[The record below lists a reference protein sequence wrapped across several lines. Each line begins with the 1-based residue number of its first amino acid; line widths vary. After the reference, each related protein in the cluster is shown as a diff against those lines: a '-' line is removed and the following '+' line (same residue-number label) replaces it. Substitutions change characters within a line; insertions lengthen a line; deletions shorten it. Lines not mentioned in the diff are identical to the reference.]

1 MCAWL
6 HRAVLVPPMH
16 AAACAALFAQ
26 VPERVVIVDLLDNGS
41 GEARVQVPADDE
53 RALLVPWWI
62 ASGAPRTQPASAN
75 GLVLEPGA
83 SLWQP
88 IAAFAPLAEGF
99 EISGRVEGQGSVL
112 LEDGRGQFVELQVR
126 DQSFDVSAAQIT
138 KKFGQASSP
147 RFTLSISAPRDS
159 SGARFFDLH
168 ALVPL
173 PCPDEAA
180 LAAELRAL
188 CDEVFLHWLERGV
201 DRKGARPTAFLTTR
215 FDAVSGAELGVAAS
229 GLHPL
234 YESLLAASAV
244 SDNPAWRAGLEAYL
258 RDFLELGFH
267 PASGMPR
274 EWDGELDLPQD
285 SKPVEVARY
294 LAFLIDVSER
304 GPQDFRERARGQARR
319 MAATIQQ
326 HGLQP
331 DGSVAVS
338 YNPANGL
345 PAAAPASIRRLDVAA
360 QLARLGK
367 LDGDRRLIDAARDAL
382 AELEFTHFW
391 GGTWSSLDPDFDDSW
406 GNWGKCATLM
416 LAAAPEDPSFQRFT
430 SRGFEHFA
438 PLWRDGLR
446 FGGSIAADQTRCW
459 EFLLRHAQIEPR
471 LRAPLDELLRAAV
484 RAHFKGEQ
492 YGSGA
497 WGDLSFT
504 QFSPRGNLNVGDFTG
519 YPSNLAWGLACV
531 YRVGSALRDENT
543 RAMFTAVLRSS
554 KQVYRR
560 PFGWLLSKENTRG
573 DNYAGGELRM
583 LLGVTEML
591 ENLSR

>member
-1 MCAWL
+1 MHARL
-6 HRAVLVPPMH
+6 HRAVLGSLLQ

-26 VPERVVIVDLLDNGS
+26 EPERVLIVDLLDNGS
-41 GEARVQVPADDE
+41 GEERVDAPAGDP
-53 RALLVPWWI
+53 RALLVPWWL
-62 ASGAPRTQPASAN
+62 ASGTPRTQPTAAD
-75 GLVLEPGA
+75 GLRLEPGA

-99 EISGRVEGQGSVL
+99 KLTGRVEGQGSVL
-112 LEDGRGQFVELQVR
+112 LKDGGGQHLEIAVHDEAFELG
-126 DQSFDVSAAQIT
+126 AADIA
-138 KKFGQASSP
+138 KKFGGASSP
-147 RFTLSISAPRDS
+147 RFSLTLSAPAGS
-159 SGARFFDLH
+159 KGARFYDLR

-201 DRKGARPTAFLTTR
+201 DRKGARATAFLTTR
-215 FDAVSGAELGVAAS
+215 FDAISGAELGVAGS

-234 YESLLAASAV
+234 YESLLAACAV
-244 SDNPAWRAGLEAYL
+244 SDDAAWRAGLEAYL

-294 LAFLIDVSER
+294 LAFLLDVSLR
-304 GPQDFRERARGQARR
+304 GPQQFREPALAQARR
-319 MAATIQQ
+319 MAATILER
-326 HGLQP
+326 GLQP
-331 DGSVAVS
+331 DGSVAVVYS
-338 YNPANGL
+338 PASGL
-345 PAAAPASIRRLDVAA
+345 PGAAPALIRRLDVAA
-360 QLARLGK
+360 QLARLGR
-367 LDGDRRLIDAARDAL
+367 LDGDQRLIDAARGAL
-382 AELEFTHFW
+382 EELEFMHFW
-391 GGTWSSLDPDFDDSW
+391 GGTWANLDPDFDDSW

-416 LAAAPEDPSFQRFT
+416 LAAAPEEPAFRRFT
-430 SRGFEHFA
+430 ARGFEHFS

-446 FGGSIAADQTRCW
+446 FGGDIAADQTRCW
-459 EFLLRHAQIEPR
+459 EFLLRHAKLDPG
-471 LRAPLDELLRAAV
+471 LRAPLDELLRAAL
-484 RAHFKGEQ
+484 RAHFKSEQ

-497 WGDLSFT
+497 WGDLSFA

-531 YRVGSALRDENT
+531 YRQGSALRQDST

-554 KQVYRR
+554 KEVYRR
-560 PFGWLLSKENTRG
+560 PFGWLLSKENTLG